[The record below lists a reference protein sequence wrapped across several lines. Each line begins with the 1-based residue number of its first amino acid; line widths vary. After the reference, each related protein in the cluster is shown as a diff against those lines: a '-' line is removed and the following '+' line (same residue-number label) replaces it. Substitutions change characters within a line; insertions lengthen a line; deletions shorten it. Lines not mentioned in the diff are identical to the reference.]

1 MKLAMKASW
10 LWRRGLPLALIF
22 GYLVLALVVVQQA
35 QTIRSQQNLIH
46 QLFQDSLDLT
56 ALRIQQQAQHR

>member
-1 MKLAMKASW
+1 MKLNW
-10 LWRRGLPLALIF
+10 LWRRGLALSLIF

-35 QTIRSQQNLIH
+35 RTIRSQQQLIH

-56 ALRIQQQAQHR
+56 ALRMQQQQAQHR